1 MLFALPMVVSFGR
14 DRMVTSGAWDVTSP
28 AYMRRRRRAKAFLEM
43 WLPLAARITG
53 TILAVG
59 LLWRRTLLRCAWQ
72 ATLGV
77 GAGVLWAWVG
87 VTVAATALFALGI
100 AGRGCARAC
109 GRGLSRR
116 HGLRLQLAHNALLLV
131 CAILVLEFGSGRGA
145 LWAPEE
151 ELLRRRAGERP
162 GERPDAE
169 AGAQTGERESSAS

>member
-1 MLFALPMVVSFGR
+1 MGCDVAGVHALVVVGPRRSSRCGCPWPRASRARSWPWGCCGAGPSFG
-14 DRMVTSGAWDVTSP
+14 
-28 AYMRRRRRAKAFLEM
+28 
-43 WLPLAARITG
+43 
-53 TILAVG
+53 
-59 LLWRRTLLRCAWQ
+59 AWQ

-100 AGRGCARAC
+100 AGRMAALVLVAAAC
-109 GRGLSRR
+109 LDITAYGFSW
-116 HGLRLQLAHNALLLV
+116 AHNALLLV

>member
-1 MLFALPMVVSFGR
+1 R
-14 DRMVTSGAWDVTSP
+14 
-28 AYMRRRRRAKAFLEM
+28 RRRRRAKAFLEM
-43 WLPLAARITG
+43 WLPLATRITG

-59 LLWRRTLLRCAWQ
+59 LLWRAGPTFSVWQ

-87 VTVAATALFALGI
+87 VTVAATALFALGV
-100 AGRGCARAC
+100 AGRVAALVLVAAAC
-109 GRGLSRR
+109 LDVTAYGFSWT
-116 HGLRLQLAHNALLLV
+116 HNALLLV

-162 GERPDAE
+162 DAE